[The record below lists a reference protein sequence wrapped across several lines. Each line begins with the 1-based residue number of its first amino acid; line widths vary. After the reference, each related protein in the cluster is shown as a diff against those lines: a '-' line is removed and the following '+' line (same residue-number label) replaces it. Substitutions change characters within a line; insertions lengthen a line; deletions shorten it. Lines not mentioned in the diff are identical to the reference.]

1 LLHQNLADY
10 GFKSANRKILL
21 SIPISLIFSFPL
33 AIVSMYLSENYT
45 PPIALEDIRIMLLLA
60 IVVSPIGEEVLF
72 RGFIEGYLL
81 KHTDRWIAIA
91 MPALLFSAM
100 HIVPYISAP
109 LPALLLTLLGAF
121 ILGML
126 AGYYRAVYGSLIP
139 AVIVHSVF
147 NLSGIVVWLCL

>member
-1 LLHQNLADY
+1 
-10 GFKSANRKILL
+10 
-21 SIPISLIFSFPL
+21 
-33 AIVSMYLSENYT
+33 
-45 PPIALEDIRIMLLLA
+45 
-60 IVVSPIGEEVLF
+60 
-72 RGFIEGYLL
+72 
-81 KHTDRWIAIA
+81 
-91 MPALLFSAM
+91 
-100 HIVPYISAP
+100 VPYISAP